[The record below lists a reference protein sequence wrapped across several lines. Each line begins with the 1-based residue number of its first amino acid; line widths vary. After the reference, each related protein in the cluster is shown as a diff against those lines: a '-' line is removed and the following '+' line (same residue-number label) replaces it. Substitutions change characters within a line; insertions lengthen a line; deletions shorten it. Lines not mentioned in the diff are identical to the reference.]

1 MIRFSDGFLSCQC
14 FENMAHA
21 VATKKGLSIEYDETT
36 TCDVCLSVSSFVLP
50 SLSICVN
57 FYTLRSQK

>member
-1 MIRFSDGFLSCQC
+1 MSHPIYMILYSDGFLSGQC

-36 TCDVCLSVSSFVLP
+36 TCDVCLSVSSFVLF
-50 SLSICVN
+50 SFNVCVN
-57 FYTLRSQK
+57 F